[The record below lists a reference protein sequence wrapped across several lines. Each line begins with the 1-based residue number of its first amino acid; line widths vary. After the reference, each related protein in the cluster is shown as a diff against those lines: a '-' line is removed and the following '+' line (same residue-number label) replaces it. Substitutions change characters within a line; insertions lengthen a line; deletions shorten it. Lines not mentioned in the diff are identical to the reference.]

1 MKIKLLPALLL
12 RRELLVPMCALL
24 ATGIRADGAL
34 ATGVSGNWRA
44 FALSG
49 GKDALV
55 MDGTS
60 LISGDA
66 AVAGADYG
74 DKDDDDDNSH
84 TVGWG
89 LLRTFKLSGDAVIT
103 GKLAYDTHASG
114 KVTGGAMVQGGYQSN
129 WPTDSQLISQ
139 ANAAKAQALYYC
151 GLSNTGFSSYP
162 SKIKTS
168 GNITLAGTAGVMNVL
183 NLSELS
189 LSGSGILTLDCLGDS
204 MTSYVINVDKKF
216 SLSGNS
222 QVVVTN
228 SLNPLNLI
236 FNYKGDKATMSGN
249 TSLNGVVMAVDGSF
263 EASGNAMV
271 QGQVIAG
278 KIKLTGNAKIVSP

>member
-60 LISGDA
+60 LIFGDA
-66 AVAGADYG
+66 AVSGADYG
-74 DKDDDDDNSH
+74 DTDDDDDNTHNKGS
-84 TVGWG
+84 GM
-89 LLRTFKLSGDAVIT
+89 LRTFKLSGDAVIT
-103 GKLAYDTHASG
+103 GKLAYDTRTSG
-114 KVTGGAMVQGGYQSN
+114 KVTGNATVQGGYQSN
-129 WPTDSQLISQ
+129 WPTDSQLINE
-139 ANAAKAQALYYC
+139 ANMAKAQALYYC
-151 GLSNTGFSSYP
+151 GLSNTGFSSLD
-162 SKIKTS
+162 KIKTS
-168 GNITLAGTAGVMNVL
+168 SSLTLSGTSGLNVL

-189 LSGSGILTLDCLGDS
+189 LSGNAILTLAGT
-204 MTSYVINVDKKF
+204 MTSQFVINVDKKF
-216 SLSGNS
+216 SLAGNS
-222 QVVVTN
+222 QIALSGGVD
-228 SLNPLNLI
+228 PLNVI

-249 TSLNGVVMAVDGSF
+249 TSLNGVLMAVDGKF